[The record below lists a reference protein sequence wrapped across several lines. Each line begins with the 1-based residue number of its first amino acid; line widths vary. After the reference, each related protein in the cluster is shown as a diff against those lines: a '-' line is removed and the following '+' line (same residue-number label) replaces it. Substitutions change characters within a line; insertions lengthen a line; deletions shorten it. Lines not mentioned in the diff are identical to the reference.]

1 MTPLRDRVLAALSRE
16 GKPVSVR
23 ELIRRLDLGKPSRSE
38 LTDLLR
44 RLIADGEVVNIRGG
58 RVGLPSRM
66 NLVVGRLTCNP
77 AGYGFVIPEAAKGRG
92 EDVYVSAVNMK
103 EALHGDRVVARI
115 ERRTPKG
122 PEGRIIRV
130 LERGLQRIV
139 GRYADDGRFGGH
151 VVPFDKRVLHELF
164 IPPGDNE
171 GARPGEMVSA
181 EITRPPT
188 ATRNPSGRVL
198 QVLGRLEDPGVDLKV
213 VMAKYELPDAFPAEV
228 EEEAVSVASEPGE
241 AEIRGRTDFRSWTT
255 VTIDPETARDH
266 DDAVAIE
273 RAPNGHWRLAV
284 HIADVSDGAR
294 PGEMVSAEITRPPTA
309 TRNPSGRVLQVLGRL
324 EDPGVDLKVVMAKY
338 ELPDAF
344 PAEVEEEAVSVASEP
359 GEAEIRGR
367 TDFRSWT
374 TVTIDP
380 ETARDH
386 DDAVAIERAPNGHW
400 RLAVHIADVSD
411 YVRPGTALDQEA
423 YLRGT
428 SVYFPDRVV
437 PMLPHAL
444 SSNVCSL
451 LEGKDRLTQ
460 SAVLEL
466 DAKGH
471 VRKAE
476 FHDGVIRSA
485 ARLTYQQV
493 QAIVDGDADERRRH
507 APLVGMLQDMDA
519 LAKLMRKR
527 RYERGSLDFDLPE
540 PKLVLGASGQMT
552 GIVATERLDSMRLV
566 EEFMLAANEAVAA
579 KLSKAGMPALFR
591 IHEQPDPERVEE
603 FAELV
608 ASFGYRVP
616 ANLEAI
622 RPQDFQLVLRQIE
635 GKPEEKLVSYLL
647 LRTMKLARYH
657 EENLGHF
664 GLATEMY
671 AHFTS
676 PIRRY
681 PDLVVHRALRTLRQ
695 GQAEGRLQ
703 LPADLSEMGRH
714 LSEMERRATE
724 AERELVEWKK
734 VRFMTDKLGEVYQGY
749 VTGVQAF
756 GLFVELEEIYV
767 QGLVHVSSMT
777 DDYYRFDE
785 RAHALKGENRRQAYR
800 LGDKVEVQVV
810 RVDLERRTIDFAL
823 VDVLRRSAAG
833 ARKGRPA
840 RSPAPRRGGRVS
852 GRTGRRR

>member
-1 MTPLRDRVLAALSRE
+1 MSPLRDRVIEILSKE
-16 GKPVSVR
+16 GKPLSVR
-23 ELIRRLDLGKPSRSE
+23 ELIRRLDLDKNARPE

-44 RLIADGEVVNIRGG
+44 RLIVDGEVVKIRGG

-77 AGYGFVIPEAAKGRG
+77 AGYGFVVPEKAQGRG
-92 EDVYVSAVNMK
+92 GDVYVSAVNMK

-115 ERRTPKG
+115 ERRTAKG
-122 PEGRIIRV
+122 PEGSIIRV

-139 GRYADDGRFGGH
+139 GRYEDDGRLGGH
-151 VVPFDKRVLHELF
+151 VVPFDKRVLHELS
-164 IPPGDNE
+164 IAPGDSE
-171 GARPGEMVSA
+171 GAQPGEMVSA
-181 EITRPPT
+181 QITRPPT
-188 ATRNPSGRVL
+188 ATRNPAGRVL

-213 VMAKYELPDAFPAEV
+213 VMAKYELPDAFPPEV
-228 EEEAVSVASEPGE
+228 EAEAESVAREVGE
-241 AEIRGRTDFRSWTT
+241 DEIRGRTDFRSWTT

-273 RAPNGHWRLAV
+273 RLPNGHWRLAV
-284 HIADVSDGAR
+284 HIADVS
-294 PGEMVSAEITRPPTA
+294 
-309 TRNPSGRVLQVLGRL
+309 
-324 EDPGVDLKVVMAKY
+324 
-338 ELPDAF
+338 
-344 PAEVEEEAVSVASEP
+344 
-359 GEAEIRGR
+359 
-367 TDFRSWT
+367 
-374 TVTIDP
+374 
-380 ETARDH
+380 H
-386 DDAVAIERAPNGHW
+386 
-400 RLAVHIADVSD
+400 
-411 YVRPGTALDQEA
+411 YVRPGTLLDQEA

-451 LEGKDRLTQ
+451 VEGKDRLTQ

-466 DAKGH
+466 DAKGQA
-471 VRKAE
+471 RKAE

-493 QAIVDGDADERRRH
+493 QAIVDGDAAERRRH
-507 APLVGMLQDMDA
+507 GPLVRMLQDMDE

-540 PKLVLGASGQMT
+540 PQLVLGASGEMT
-552 GIVATERLDSMRLV
+552 GIVAAERLDSMRLV

-579 KLSKAGMPALFR
+579 RLSKAGMPALFR

-616 ANLEAI
+616 AHLEAI

-681 PDLVVHRALRTLRQ
+681 PDLVVHRALRALRQ
-695 GQAEGRLQ
+695 GHAEHFTQQ
-703 LPADLSEMGRH
+703 LPADLSEMGQH
-714 LSEMERRATE
+714 LSDMERRAAD

-734 VRFMTDKLGEVYQGY
+734 VRFMTDKLGDVYKGY

-785 RAHALKGENRRQAYR
+785 RAHALKGENTRQIYR
-800 LGDKVEVQVV
+800 LGDEVEVQVV
-810 RVDLERRTIDFAL
+810 RVDLERRQLDFAL
-823 VDVLRRSAAG
+823 VDVLRRAAAG
-833 ARKGRPA
+833 ASKGRAP
-840 RSPAPRRGGRVS
+840 RSPAPRRGGRPG
-852 GRTGRRR
+852 GRPGGRSSRRR

>member
-1 MTPLRDRVLAALSRE
+1 
-16 GKPVSVR
+16 VR
-23 ELIRRLDLGKPSRSE
+23 EIVRRLGLDAEARHE
-38 LTDLLR
+38 LKGRLR
-44 RLIADGEVVNIRGG
+44 QLIADGEVVKIRGA
-58 RVGLPSRM
+58 RIGLPSRM
-66 NLVVGRLTCNP
+66 DLVVGRLTCNP
-77 AGYGFVIPEAAKGRG
+77 AGYGFVAPEKSDGRR

-103 EALHGDRVVARI
+103 EALHGDRVVARV

-139 GRYADDGRFGGH
+139 GRYEDDGRFGGH

-164 IPPGDNE
+164 IPAGENA
-171 GARPGEMVSA
+171 GARSGEMVSA

-198 QVLGRLEDPGVDLKV
+198 KALGRLEDPGVDLKV
-213 VMAKYELPDAFPAEV
+213 VMAKYALPDAFPAEV
-228 EEEAVSVASEPGE
+228 EEEAGQVAKEVRPE
-241 AEIRGRTDFRSWTT
+241 DTRGRTDFRSWTT

-273 RAPNGHWRLAV
+273 RLPHGRWRLAV
-284 HIADVSDGAR
+284 HIADVA
-294 PGEMVSAEITRPPTA
+294 
-309 TRNPSGRVLQVLGRL
+309 
-324 EDPGVDLKVVMAKY
+324 
-338 ELPDAF
+338 
-344 PAEVEEEAVSVASEP
+344 
-359 GEAEIRGR
+359 
-367 TDFRSWT
+367 
-374 TVTIDP
+374 
-380 ETARDH
+380 H
-386 DDAVAIERAPNGHW
+386 
-400 RLAVHIADVSD
+400 
-411 YVRPGTALDQEA
+411 YVRPGTMLDQEA

-444 SSNVCSL
+444 SSHICSL
-451 LEGKDRLTQ
+451 VEGQDRLTQ
-460 SAVLEL
+460 TVVLEL
-466 DAKGH
+466 DAKAQ
-471 VRKAE
+471 VSKAE

-493 QAIVDGDADERRRH
+493 QAVVDGDADLRRRY
-507 APLVGMLQDMDA
+507 ASLAGMLEDMDA

-540 PKLVLGASGQMT
+540 PKLVLGPSGEMT
-552 GIVATERLDSMRLV
+552 GIVASERLDSMRLV

-579 KLSKAGMPALFR
+579 KLSRSAVPALFR

-616 ANLEAI
+616 PNLEAV
-622 RPQDFQLVLRQIE
+622 RPQDFQLILRQVE
-635 GKPEEKLVSYLL
+635 GRPEEKLVSYLL

-664 GLATEMY
+664 GLATTMY

-681 PDLVVHRALRTLRQ
+681 PDLVVHRALRALRQ
-695 GQAEGRLQ
+695 GRTDELVGEVPAE
-703 LPADLSEMGRH
+703 LPEAARH
-714 LSEMERRATE
+714 LSDMERRAAE

-734 VRFMTDKLGEVYQGY
+734 VRFMADKLGEVYKGY

-785 RAHALKGENRRQAYR
+785 RAHLLKGENTGNVYR
-800 LGDKVEVQVV
+800 LGDEVEVQVA
-810 RVDLERRTIDFAL
+810 RVDLERRQIDFAL
-823 VDVLRRSAAG
+823 VDVLRRAAG
-833 ARKGRPA
+833 SRKPRPA
-840 RSPAPRRGGRVS
+840 QGTPRRGGRLPA
-852 GRTGRRR
+852 RNRPRNR